1 MLTNATIVRS
11 KALECAYDAQKTHI
25 TQTCPD
31 TLHGRVGMHTRCT
44 NSAQV
49 MHIKCALNARRSGSL
64 RPLGC
69 LAEPH
74 VQAFARGRLL
84 RPSRAVPVVLAGC
97 VVCSDTISNYHS
109 HRYARFDAQRPY
121 GRSARA
127 HEGHRETR
135 RALKGV
141 RGASYESRQRNIY
154 SEQVGSH
161 SWSMPSTSSCQKVRF
176 VELRPV
182 PAFQIARAHHI
193 GSAAYADGA
202 LSVSIMR
209 SISMIR
215 GQGSEA
221 RHHGT
226 PVRAQ

>member
-1 MLTNATIVRS
+1 MRLGARNDLTPKPR
-11 KALECAYDAQKTHI
+11 
-25 TQTCPD
+25 
-31 TLHGRVGMHTRCT
+31 
-44 NSAQV
+44 
-49 MHIKCALNARRSGSL
+49 
-64 RPLGC
+64 
-69 LAEPH
+69 LAGPRF
-74 VQAFARGRLL
+74 QAFARGRLL
-84 RPSRAVPVVLAGC
+84 RTSRAVPVVLAGC
-97 VVCSDTISNYHS
+97 VVRIDTISNYHS
-109 HRYARFDAQRPY
+109 HRYAWFDARRPY

-141 RGASYESRQRNIY
+141 RGASYESIQRNIY